1 MEVMQKLVSFTIH
14 AIIIILVLPS
24 VSSSLEQAN
33 TTANSTTINNGYIN
47 QLSPKLM
54 FEITVHGF
62 LLWASTGLL
71 MPVGI
76 LIIRMSNRIECG
88 RRLRII
94 FYAHAVSQASLC
106 FSFSPVFQQPGSR
119 IINKSFFE
127 YLLLQTLA
135 VLLATA
141 GAVLSFRNFSNS
153 FSNHHQKIGVVLY
166 GIVWLQ
172 ALIGF
177 LRPQRGSKGRSVWF
191 FAHWLL
197 GTVVSLLGILNMYT
211 GLQAFHEKTS
221 RSIRLWTIMFTTQIS
236 LFAFFYLFQDKWAYM
251 QKQGLGVTLG
261 NEPFRP
267 TDKELSTRGKQKEST
282 TETC

>member
-71 MPVGI
+71 MP
-76 LIIRMSNRIECG
+76 
-88 RRLRII
+88 
-94 FYAHAVSQASLC
+94 
-106 FSFSPVFQQPGSR
+106 
-119 IINKSFFE
+119 
-127 YLLLQTLA
+127 TLA

-141 GAVLSFRNFSNS
+141 GAVLSFRNFNNS

-177 LRPQRGSKGRSVWF
+177 LRPQRGSKRRSVWF

-211 GLQAFHEKTS
+211 GLQAFHEKTY

>member
-94 FYAHAVSQASLC
+94 FYAHAVSQ
-106 FSFSPVFQQPGSR
+106 
-119 IINKSFFE
+119 
-127 YLLLQTLA
+127 TLA

-141 GAVLSFRNFSNS
+141 GAVLSFRNFNNS

-177 LRPQRGSKGRSVWF
+177 LRPQRGSKRRSVWF

-267 TDKELSTRGKQKEST
+267 TDKELSTRGKKKEST